1 MISTE
6 IWSKEIMDENLVEA
20 YDQAEHLARQAHCT
34 GEFTVNHM
42 MLSLL
47 DQTILHK
54 IIHRFTGDETLCE
67 KLIRSWKTS
76 IQRDLNVRLVAI
88 ESTELYFDDYM
99 VDLFSISKN
108 IATKNQSEKIQ
119 VIHVILGILN
129 LAKDAPIIGRVD
141 YRSRAGTRSAYTTGI
156 KTFDLIQQDGW
167 TVDNVVNAYIGVMG
181 NQNSNSGENNKVE
194 ESDVKTESGEK
205 SKYEFLEKYAVDI
218 TELARNNKID
228 PIIGRDSEIK
238 KVQQILLRRTKN
250 NPVLIGDAAVSY
262 THLRAHET

>member
-54 IIHRFTGDETLCE
+54 IIHRFTGDETLSE

-99 VDLFSISKN
+99 VDLLVFQK
-108 IATKNQSEKIQ
+108 
-119 VIHVILGILN
+119 
-129 LAKDAPIIGRVD
+129 
-141 YRSRAGTRSAYTTGI
+141 
-156 KTFDLIQQDGW
+156 
-167 TVDNVVNAYIGVMG
+167 
-181 NQNSNSGENNKVE
+181 
-194 ESDVKTESGEK
+194 
-205 SKYEFLEKYAVDI
+205 
-218 TELARNNKID
+218 
-228 PIIGRDSEIK
+228 
-238 KVQQILLRRTKN
+238 ILLLKTK
-250 NPVLIGDAAVSY
+250 VKRFKLFMLY
-262 THLRAHET
+262 